1 MGTHQSA
8 TMMVWVYQVI
18 LWLALPLV
26 WVRLKL
32 RARREPAYGERRA
45 ERLGDVPAEVR
56 SGPIWFH
63 TVSAGESIAAAP
75 VIRALAEQFDDLP
88 VLVTTMTPTGSAQ
101 VMERLGDLVDHC
113 YAPYDFGFAVDRFY
127 RRVAPRALILMET
140 ELWPNLIAA
149 AARRNIPVYLINAR
163 LSARSARGYGR
174 VAGLTRRML
183 EQLTYVACQSEEHR
197 ERFIELG
204 LPPDRIAALGSV
216 KYDVTLPEGSAV
228 RTDEMRR
235 ALGLG
240 ERLVWIAA
248 STHPG
253 EDEQVLDAYA
263 SLRQSYPDLCLLL
276 VPRHP
281 HRADDVA
288 AMANAAGW
296 RVVRQSQAVP
306 DSGAAVPMDSA
317 AEDGAAPAVV
327 VGDVMGTLLQLYG
340 LAHVAFVGGSL
351 VPVGGHNPLEPALWH
366 LPIVSG
372 PEQFN
377 FTEVMQELQSRGG
390 LVTVADSKALADVV
404 GAWLAD
410 ADLRATVGA
419 GAAGALAENRG
430 ATVRVVSLLT
440 DSVSG
445 LLAH

>member
-1 MGTHQSA
+1 
-8 TMMVWVYQVI
+8 MVWIYQAI

-45 ERLGDVPAEVR
+45 ERFGNVPAEVR

-75 VIRALAEQFDDLP
+75 VVRALAEQFDDLP

-101 VMERLGDLVDHC
+101 VVERLGDVVDHC
-113 YAPYDFGFAVDRFY
+113 YAPYDFSFAVERFY

-174 VAGLTRRML
+174 IAGLTRPML
-183 EQLTYVACQSEEHR
+183 ERLTYVACQSEDHR
-197 ERFIELG
+197 ERFIGLG
-204 LPPDRIAALGSV
+204 LSPDRIAALGSV
-216 KYDVTLPEGSAV
+216 KYDVTLPDDFAV
-228 RTDEMRR
+228 RSAALRG

-263 SLRQSYPDLCLLL
+263 SLKQSHRDLCLLL

-281 HRADDVA
+281 HRAEDVA
-288 AMANAAGW
+288 SMASAAGW
-296 RVVRQSQAVP
+296 RVSRQSEAIAGEGKGLP
-306 DSGAAVPMDSA
+306 SGSGGSGNDDSA
-317 AEDGAAPAVV
+317 LVDVV

-340 LAHVAFVGGSL
+340 VAHVAFVGGSL
-351 VPVGGHNPLEPALWH
+351 VPVGGHNPLEPALCN
-366 LPIVSG
+366 LPIASG

-377 FTEVMQELQSRGG
+377 FTEVMQELEGRGG
-390 LVTVADSKALADVV
+390 LVTVADSGELADVV

-410 ADLRATVGA
+410 PQARADAGA
-419 GAAGALAENRG
+419 RAAGALAENRG
-430 ATVRVVSLLT
+430 ATARVLGLLT
-440 DSVSG
+440 DSIRR
-445 LLAH
+445 LLAERVMP